1 MRYAS
6 EGGVITHLMI
16 RAMKLMGDFIG
27 LILGVICIEAQ
38 LIWSIE
44 LYSYH
49 EGGSFLCLKDSAFTK
64 RDM

>member
-1 MRYAS
+1 
-6 EGGVITHLMI
+6 
-16 RAMKLMGDFIG
+16 MKLMGDFIG